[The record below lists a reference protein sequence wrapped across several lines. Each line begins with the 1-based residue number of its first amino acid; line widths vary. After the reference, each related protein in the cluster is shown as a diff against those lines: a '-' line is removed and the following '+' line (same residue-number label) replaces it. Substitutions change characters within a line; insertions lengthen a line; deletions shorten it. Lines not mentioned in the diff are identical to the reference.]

1 MAITSS
7 STRLSAGAGRSMQ
20 LRLNDFSQVTT
31 SVGGAGYNRSG
42 LNGATIASVTT
53 QGAPA
58 SGTSLYKGVR
68 SWVIASAVGGA
79 SVAWYFNA
87 RMEPFRNAGVFPYG
101 IGPWHVAELRA
112 LLALDRTAQNI
123 NDSHDMGIGFS
134 PGNNF
139 QNMNNPAVGAVFRAG
154 VQFGPA
160 GNGVARFRTRANQ
173 TGVGPPPYS
182 ADFDTTNIAPPGIP
196 NFDEREYHWYVLRMV
211 GGAGNGVGVC
221 KAFLDGVLFSQVNM
235 DDTTA
240 KFPNSSAGIGGAF
253 GFLAGVTNATNGLV
267 DSLHIAEMNLI
278 MAPSETDLG

>member
-7 STRLSAGAGRSMQ
+7 STRLSAGAGRSYQ
-20 LRLNDFSQVTT
+20 LRANGFAQVTG
-31 SVGGAGYNRSG
+31 SVSTDALNRNGG
-42 LNGATIASVTT
+42 LSVTALSVT
-53 QGAPA
+53 NQGAPA
-58 SGTSLYKGVR
+58 SGTALRNGTR
-68 SWVIASAVGGA
+68 CWQIGSAVGGV

-87 RMEPFRNAGVFPYG
+87 RMEPIRNSQVFPYG
-101 IGPWHVAELRA
+101 LGPWQVIELRA
-112 LLALDRTAQNI
+112 LLSLDRTAQNI

-160 GNGVARFRTRANQ
+160 GNGVARLRSRANQ

-182 ADFDTTNIAPPGIP
+182 ADFDTTNIAPPGIA
-196 NFDEREYHWYVLRMV
+196 NFDERQFHWYVLRLV
-211 GGAGNGVGVC
+211 GGAGGGVGVC
-221 KAFLDGVLFSQVNM
+221 KAFIDGVLFSQVNM

-267 DSLHIAEMNLI
+267 DFLFIAEMDLI
-278 MAPSETDLG
+278 LAPSESDL